1 MWWRLGGG
9 SWENYLLHWLTHLLG
24 HSYIKL
30 DFIIYFGQSSA
41 ATTPSDDVW
50 IRKTHLGEKKM
61 KKMTPLKKSKIH
73 FFSIWSRY
81 VKGVSKF
88 RSQWHSTNIYV
99 HCSYLLIVWIP
110 CWYFFPLSQSTFIQL
125 RLLHNWVCYTT
136 PSVKVNKYENHD
148 FANCFRP
155 IARKS

>member
-1 MWWRLGGG
+1 MAVLEIAFLKYFSNFSEACWKLKKNIFRNYLSELWRRLGGG

-41 ATTPSDDVW
+41 AITPSDDVW

-61 KKMTPLKKSKIH
+61 EKIDTSQKSKIT

-88 RSQWHSTNIYV
+88 RSQWHSTNTYV

-110 CWYFFPLSQSTFIQL
+110 CW
-125 RLLHNWVCYTT
+125 
-136 PSVKVNKYENHD
+136 
-148 FANCFRP
+148 
-155 IARKS
+155 